1 MANINDVKEVVK
13 NHNDD
18 FYLDDY
24 EFEWHTISVKNTLVI
39 TPLNGAQI
47 ISMYVDT
54 NDKLHAIVKE
64 QPYKEYNSINITV
77 CVQKC
82 PIPGKEYS
90 TELNPDFSKDKIIF
104 TIFNKC
110 GYPEYYVYMD
120 FRNEY
125 WMNEYNLKKAAN
137 LLGSIF

>member
-1 MANINDVKEVVK
+1 MATINEFKEAIK
-13 NHNDD
+13 NHNDG
-18 FYLDDY
+18 FYLNDY
-24 EFEWHTISVKNTLVI
+24 EFEWYSVSGGDTLVI
-39 TPLNGAQI
+39 TPLKGAEI
-47 ISMYVDT
+47 ISMYVDN

-64 QPYKEYNSINITV
+64 EAYKHYNSINITV
-77 CVQKC
+77 RVQKC
-82 PIPGKEYS
+82 PIPGKEHS
-90 TELNPDFSKDKIIF
+90 SKLNPDFSKDKIIF

-125 WMNEYNLKKAAN
+125 WVHEYNLKKASN